1 MINDHKRSYQHAIDG
16 SVILPDRERYGISE
30 DAFVFCYFGQLYKI
44 DPQLFDVATNYIFLN
59 LCIYSFIFLN
69 CFYVFWNFN

>member
-16 SVILPDRERYGISE
+16 STTLPDRERYGISE

-44 DPQLFDVATNYIFLN
+44 DPQLFDVLLIFSPALF
-59 LCIYSFIFLN
+59 IHSFIYLFI
-69 CFYVFWNFN
+69 